1 MIRRD
6 IMPGIGIMTDSNCGI
21 MPSEETSYGIH
32 VLPMPVIIDGRAYGE
47 GVDITPDDFYRKQTS
62 GTAITTS
69 QPSPGDVTAMW
80 DRLLA
85 SYDEI
90 VFIPMSSGLSNTC
103 QTALILAED
112 EPYRGKVHVV
122 DNHRISVTQAVSVL
136 DAKILADEGRS
147 GAEIKA
153 ILEQES
159 LDATIYIAVDTLEYL
174 KKGGRVTPAA
184 AAIGSM
190 LRLKPVL
197 TIQGDKLDSFAKARG
212 MKSAFHTMLNALK
225 KDIATRLAPLKEQGC
240 LKVGLANTPMEPEK
254 LEAFKAEMH
263 SNFPD
268 MDFVYFPLTMS
279 IGTHVGP
286 GGLGIGAVRSRSSI

>member
-1 MIRRD
+1 MS
-6 IMPGIGIMTDSNCGI
+6 GIAIMTDTNCGI
-21 MPSEETSYGIH
+21 MPSASGDYGVS
-32 VLPMPVIIDGRAYGE
+32 VLPMPVIIDGKTYYE
-47 GVDITPDDFYRKQTS
+47 GVDITPEEFYKKQAS
-62 GTAITTS
+62 GAVITTS

-80 DRLLA
+80 DELLS

-103 QTALILAED
+103 QTALILSQDA
-112 EPYRGKVHVV
+112 PYKERVHIV
-122 DNHRISVTQAVSVL
+122 DNHRISVTQAASVL
-136 DAKILADEGRS
+136 DARILADEGKS

-153 ILEQES
+153 ILEREA

-174 KKGGRVTPAA
+174 KKGGRITPAA
-184 AAIGSM
+184 AAVGSM

-212 MKSAFHTMLNALK
+212 MKSAFHTMLGAVK
-225 KDIATRLAPLKEQGC
+225 KDISARLSALREQGC

-254 LEAFKAEMH
+254 LEAFKAEMRE
-263 SNFPD
+263 NFPD
-268 MDFVYFPLTMS
+268 MEFVYFPLTMS

-286 GGLGIGAVRSRSSI
+286 GGIGIGAVRSRGSGHFAGS

>member
-1 MIRRD
+1 MS
-6 IMPGIGIMTDSNCGI
+6 GIAIMTDTNCGI
-21 MPSEETSYGIH
+21 MPLESGDYGVS
-32 VLPMPVIIDGRAYGE
+32 VLPMPVIIDGKTYYE
-47 GVDITPDDFYRKQTS
+47 GVDITPEEFYKKQAS
-62 GTAITTS
+62 GAVITTS

-80 DRLLA
+80 DELLS

-103 QTALILAED
+103 QTALILSQDA
-112 EPYRGKVHVV
+112 PYKERVHIV
-122 DNHRISVTQAVSVL
+122 DNHRISVTQAASVL
-136 DAKILADEGRS
+136 DARILADEGKS

-153 ILEQES
+153 ILEREA

-174 KKGGRVTPAA
+174 KKGGRITPAA
-184 AAIGSM
+184 AAVGSM

-212 MKSAFHTMLNALK
+212 MKSAFHTMLGAVK
-225 KDIATRLAPLKEQGC
+225 KDISARLSALREQDC

-254 LEAFKAEMH
+254 LEAFKAEMRE
-263 SNFPD
+263 NFPD
-268 MDFVYFPLTMS
+268 MEFVYFPLTMS

-286 GGLGIGAVRSRSSI
+286 GGIGIGAVRSRGSGHFAGS